1 MKILIPVDGSKYSK
15 AAADF
20 VASRT
25 TLIGKKT
32 EVELLNVQAPIPAR
46 AAQAIG
52 KETVKSY
59 HETESARTLK
69 PTIATLTKAG
79 LAPRTG
85 YVLGHPAEEIAK
97 RAERSDID
105 LIVMGSH
112 GHGALAQLMFGS
124 VTNGVL
130 AHTKKPMLLVR
141 DRAAPKSDSL
151 RVGIAVDGSKFGRA
165 AVRYV
170 LKHIALFGLE
180 PDITLLHVVPDFA
193 GIVMPDMTGMALP
206 QYSGEEIEAM
216 QRAAFVKAIG
226 PLHKLFAKEG
236 VPFQE
241 ACLVGPA
248 AEALAAFARKR
259 KLDVL
264 VMGSHGQGAFKN
276 AVLGSVVTR
285 VAHICPTPL
294 LLVREA

>member
-216 QRAAFVKAIG
+216 QRAAF
-226 PLHKLFAKEG
+226 
-236 VPFQE
+236 
-241 ACLVGPA
+241 
-248 AEALAAFARKR
+248 ARKR